1 MIVTL
6 TLNPSLDRTIE
17 IAALDRGAVI
27 RAAAARLD
35 PGGKG
40 VNVSRALLANAVASR
55 AVVPFGGDEG
65 RQLVHLLRQEGLDMV
80 TVPVTGRTR
89 SNVTL
94 AEPDGTVT
102 KINEPGTA
110 LSPAELDT
118 IAESVLAEAREA
130 DWVVASGSLPP
141 EVPEDVYA
149 RLCRRFAGAG
159 IHVAVDT
166 SGPALAAALGGG
178 PALVKPNL
186 EELATAT
193 GMAITCVGDVVAAAA
208 KLRAAGARTVLASL
222 GADGAVLVE
231 DGGTW
236 YGEAPVAEPRNAV
249 GAGDAM
255 LAGFLAGGGR
265 GADALVEALAW
276 GAAAVGLPGSR
287 MPGPSDIRRDAVRVS
302 RPDPAR
308 LLTSPYPRTSAQAP
322 STNDH
327 PSPPAATPALS
338 TGHRPDAPLSPTPAT
353 AARPADTPRLG
364 PDASASGAAGLT
376 PEERGAVSG
385 AGTPHED
392 GTPPVLGIRSRPAE
406 QAGADPSGPVPPAT
420 GAERH
425 PPPSPR

>member
-1 MIVTL
+1 MILTL

-65 RQLVHLLRQEGLDMV
+65 RQLVRLLAAEGLDMV
-80 TVPVTGRTR
+80 TVPVAGPTR

-94 AEPDGTVT
+94 AEPDGTIT

-110 LSPAELDT
+110 LSAGELDT
-118 IAESVLAEAREA
+118 IADAVLDAAHDASNGA

-141 EVPEDVYA
+141 QVPADVYA

-166 SGPALAAALGGG
+166 SGPALASALGAA

-186 EELATAT
+186 EELSGAT
-193 GMAITCVGDVVAAAA
+193 GMPIRRLGDVVEAAG
-208 KLRAAGARTVLASL
+208 KLRAAGARAVLASL

-231 DGGTW
+231 DQGIW
-236 YGEAPVAEPRNAV
+236 YGEAPVTGPRSSV

-255 LAGFLAGGGR
+255 LAGFLAGGGHGPR
-265 GADALVEALAW
+265 ALARALAW
-276 GAAAVGLPGSR
+276 GAAAVRLPGSR
-287 MPGPSDIRRDAVRVS
+287 MPGPADIGAAGIDAAAVTVGP
-302 RPDPAR
+302 PDPSR
-308 LLTSPYPRTSAQAP
+308 LLTTS
-322 STNDH
+322 S
-327 PSPPAATPALS
+327 
-338 TGHRPDAPLSPTPAT
+338 
-353 AARPADTPRLG
+353 
-364 PDASASGAAGLT
+364 
-376 PEERGAVSG
+376 
-385 AGTPHED
+385 AGTHL
-392 GTPPVLGIRSRPAE
+392 T
-406 QAGADPSGPVPPAT
+406 QHSG
-420 GAERH
+420 
-425 PPPSPR
+425 